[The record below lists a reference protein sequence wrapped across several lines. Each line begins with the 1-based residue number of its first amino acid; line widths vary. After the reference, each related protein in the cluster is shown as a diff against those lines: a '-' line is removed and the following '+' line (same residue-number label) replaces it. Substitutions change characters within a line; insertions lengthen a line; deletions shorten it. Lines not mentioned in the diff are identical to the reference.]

1 MGEIGKQD
9 GVRRVFAIAAIV
21 AGLAVLPYYVPGL
34 ERLRAWEPG
43 SAIPFARVL
52 ELRPFTAR
60 APGGLEAGA
69 EMSDEQ
75 LLEAAVGEVEA
86 VEPPAAVPA
95 GGEEHAELRIEPEA
109 FAGMTRRIEDPSGAM
124 EHFHRALRATARREA
139 SAMTRIAVYS
149 DSLNAS
155 DRITSVLRHAMQERF
170 GDGGKGFVPIVPG
183 WPYQVHQDVDW
194 ERRGGWR
201 TEVVN
206 TRGAEGDR
214 YGLGGVLARNAGV
227 GSRATF
233 GADASRY
240 LLFYQAWPEGGDV
253 VLRVDD
259 EREARVPTRAAGV
272 EDRVYALDVPGGEHE
287 LEVRVEN
294 GEARMYGIA
303 IENDAPGVVVDG
315 LMLVG
320 AFTRV
325 LSHFDREHW
334 AKQIA
339 LREVDLLV
347 FWLGGNDA
355 ASQTTM
361 LDPARYTETY
371 ASSIAAAR
379 AGRPQASCLVV
390 APLDSRDAR
399 RNRVRRLVE
408 AQREVA
414 TQTGC
419 AFFDA
424 WAATGGEGTMA
435 RWQRASPRLAEADGK
450 HLTSPGARVVATL
463 LYQSLL
469 RSYDDWIASAR

>member
-1 MGEIGKQD
+1 MGEIGQRG
-9 GVRRVFAIAAIV
+9 GVRRVFVVAAIV
-21 AGLAVLPYYVPGL
+21 AGLAVLPYYIPGL

-43 SAIPFARVL
+43 SPIPFGRVL

-60 APGGLEAGA
+60 APGGGEAGP
-69 EMSDEQ
+69 EMSDQQ
-75 LLEAAVGEVEA
+75 LLETARGGAAE
-86 VEPPAAVPA
+86 VEPPIARPVR
-95 GGEEHAELRIEPEA
+95 GGESDLRIEPEA
-109 FAGMTRRIEDPSGAM
+109 FAGMRRRIDDPAGTM
-124 EHFHRALRATARREA
+124 EHFHRTLRATARREPD
-139 SAMTRIAVYS
+139 AMTRIAVYS

-155 DRITSVLRHAMQERF
+155 DRISSSLRRAMQDRF

-183 WPYQVHQDVDW
+183 WPYQVHQDVEW
-194 ERRGGWR
+194 ERSGGWR

-214 YGLGGVLARNAGV
+214 YGLGGVLARNAGL
-227 GSRATF
+227 GSRANF
-233 GADASRY
+233 GADASAYR
-240 LLFYQAWPEGGDV
+240 LFYQAWPEGGEV

-259 EREARVPTRAAGV
+259 ADEARVPTRAAAID
-272 EDRVYALDVPGGEHE
+272 DRVYTLDVPSGEHE
-287 LEVRVEN
+287 LELRVEA
-294 GEARMYGIA
+294 GEARLYGVA
-303 IENDAPGVVVDG
+303 IENDGPGVVVDG

-334 AKQIA
+334 AGQIA
-339 LREVDLLV
+339 LRETDLLV

-361 LDPARYTETY
+361 LDPERYVDAY

-379 AGRPQASCLVV
+379 SGRPHASCLVV

-414 TQTGC
+414 TKTGC

-424 WAATGGEGTMA
+424 YAATGGAGTMT
-435 RWQRASPRLAEADGK
+435 RWQRTSPRLAEADGK
-450 HLTSPGARVVATL
+450 HLTNPGARVVGTL
-463 LYQSLL
+463 LHQALL
-469 RSYDDWIASAR
+469 RGYDDWLARAR